1 MERHLRIL
9 ILEDMASDAEL
20 MIYELR
26 QAGVA
31 FSHRRVSDREHFHT
45 ALQEYE
51 PDLILSDFHLPSFD
65 GLEALS
71 LAQATRPE
79 IPFIF
84 VSGAMGEEVAID
96 SLKRG
101 ATDYVLKDRL
111 ARLAP
116 AVRRALREAEERQE
130 RRQAEMALRHSEQRY
145 RILLKNI
152 PAVVYK
158 GYWDCSVDFVD
169 EKVEELTGYPKK
181 VFDSRELKWSDLL
194 IPADREHFQEAF
206 LCGLRGSRSYI
217 REYRI
222 RRKDGETIWIQDRGQ
237 ILCTPDGRVDYISG
251 VFFDVTAR
259 RQAEEALHAASAY
272 ARSLIEASPDPLV
285 TISPAGKIMDV
296 NEATEKI
303 TGVARHDLVGTDFS
317 DYFTEPDKAREGYQL
332 VFSQGMV
339 RDYPLAIR
347 HVSGQIID
355 VLYNATVYRN
365 ESGEVQG
372 VFAAARDIT
381 ARKQAEE
388 ALRES
393 ENRFASFMRY
403 LPGFAVMRD
412 VQGHYLFA
420 NEAWERMRRLQGQ
433 VWQGKSLAELWLP
446 EAVDTFHDSDL
457 LVLERGEPLQTIEEI
472 PQDDGIHNW
481 LVNKFPIL
489 DKDGKPILIG
499 SVGIDITRRQR
510 AEEALRESEQRL
522 RFLTSQLLSAQER
535 ERKRISMELHDELG
549 QSLAVLKLQI
559 RAIERRLGED
569 QQDLKEFCR
578 ELLRYLDGVIDNV
591 RRLSRDLSPAI
602 LEDLGLQSALK
613 YLIDGVSKHYT
624 VTHSFGVEKL
634 DQLFPSD
641 AQIIIYRIFQECL
654 SNISK
659 HAGAS
664 EVSIDIRE
672 ENGHI
677 AIVME
682 DNGSGFDLAQ
692 VSARGIESRGMGLAA
707 LDERC
712 RMLGGSLQIR
722 TEPGQGTRIMC
733 VVPIGHLIESPAD

>member
-1 MERHLRIL
+1 MERLLRIL

-26 QAGVA
+26 QAGMS
-31 FSHRRVSDREHFHT
+31 FSHRRVTDREHFLL
-45 ALQEYE
+45 ALQEDE

-65 GLEALS
+65 GLEALA

-79 IPFIF
+79 VPFIF

-116 AVRRALREAEERQE
+116 AVRRALREAEEHQE
-130 RRQAEMALRHSEQRY
+130 RLQAEIALRDSEQRY

-169 EKVEELTGYPKK
+169 EKVEELTGHPKIA
-181 VFDSRELKWSDLL
+181 FDSRELRWTDLL
-194 IPADREHFQEAF
+194 IPADREHFQETF
-206 LCGLRGSRSYI
+206 LRGWRGSRSFI

-237 ILCTPDGRVDYISG
+237 IFCTPNGWVDYISG
-251 VFFDVTAR
+251 VFFDITAR
-259 RQAEEALHAASAY
+259 RQAEEALHVASAY
-272 ARSLIEASPDPLV
+272 ARSLIEASLDPLV

-296 NEATEKI
+296 NEATEKV
-303 TGVARHDLVGTDFS
+303 TGVARPDLIGTDFS
-317 DYFTEPDKAREGYQL
+317 DYFTEPGKAREGYQL

-347 HVSGQIID
+347 HASGQVTD

-381 ARKQAEE
+381 ARK
-388 ALRES
+388 
-393 ENRFASFMRY
+393 
-403 LPGFAVMRD
+403 
-412 VQGHYLFA
+412 
-420 NEAWERMRRLQGQ
+420 RM
-433 VWQGKSLAELWLP
+433 
-446 EAVDTFHDSDL
+446 
-457 LVLERGEPLQTIEEI
+457 
-472 PQDDGIHNW
+472 
-481 LVNKFPIL
+481 
-489 DKDGKPILIG
+489 
-499 SVGIDITRRQR
+499 
-510 AEEALRESEQRL
+510 EEALRESEQRL
-522 RFLTSQLLSAQER
+522 RFLASQLMSAQER
-535 ERKRISMELHDELG
+535 EGKRISMELHDELG

-559 RAIERRLGED
+559 RAIERRLRED
-569 QQDLKEFCR
+569 QQDLRKSCR
-578 ELLRYLDGVIDNV
+578 ELLQYLDEVIDNI
-591 RRLSRDLSPAI
+591 RRLSRDLTPAV

-613 YLIDGVSKHYT
+613 YLIDGVSKYYT
-624 VTHSFGVEKL
+624 VTHSFEVEKL

-654 SNISK
+654 TNISK

-664 EVSIDIRE
+664 EVSIGVRE

-677 AIVME
+677 AIVLE
-682 DNGSGFDLAQ
+682 DNGSGFDLVQ
-692 VSARGIESRGMGLAA
+692 VSARRANDRGMGLAA

-712 RMLGGSLQIR
+712 RMLGGSLEIR
-722 TEPGQGTRIMC
+722 TQPGHGTRITC
-733 VVPIGHLIESPAD
+733 VIPLIT